1 MNKKN
6 HHRNKLNKLN
16 FLTIIPIILTVV
28 GLLFIFEAS
37 SVSAFRN
44 LGDSYFYLK
53 RQLIWFVLGLI
64 IMFTLSKIDYR
75 IFHRLAYPALV
86 TGLILLILVLIPGI
100 GLKIGGA
107 RRWIEIGLINI
118 QPSEIIKFSL
128 IIYLSTWF
136 SRMEKNRFISFFGL
150 LLFTIFLIMM
160 QPDMGTAIVIF
171 GLFIT
176 VYFLSGYKVG
186 YLLMLIPASIFGF
199 FILVKSSPYRL
210 QRFMAFLNPDS
221 DPLGIG
227 YHIKQILISL
237 ANGGLIGRGFS
248 ASRQKYQFLPE
259 AHTDSIFA
267 ILGEEFGFLGAS
279 VIIFLYIILIVQSY
293 KIAQESKDRFGR
305 LLAGAIFSVLG
316 LQVVINLGGMV
327 NMIPLTGIPLPFI
340 SYGGSSLMVFFALI
354 GILKNIEGRKNG
366 KI

>member
-16 FLTIIPIILTVV
+16 FLTIIPVILTVV

-53 RQLIWFVLGLI
+53 RQLIWFILGLI

-136 SRMEKNRFISFFGL
+136 SRMEKNRFISYFGL
-150 LLFTIFLIMM
+150 LLFTIFLIML

-186 YLLMLIPASIFGF
+186 YLLILIPVSIFGF

-267 ILGEEFGFLGAS
+267 ILGF
-279 VIIFLYIILIVQSY
+279 
-293 KIAQESKDRFGR
+293 
-305 LLAGAIFSVLG
+305 
-316 LQVVINLGGMV
+316 
-327 NMIPLTGIPLPFI
+327 
-340 SYGGSSLMVFFALI
+340 
-354 GILKNIEGRKNG
+354 
-366 KI
+366 